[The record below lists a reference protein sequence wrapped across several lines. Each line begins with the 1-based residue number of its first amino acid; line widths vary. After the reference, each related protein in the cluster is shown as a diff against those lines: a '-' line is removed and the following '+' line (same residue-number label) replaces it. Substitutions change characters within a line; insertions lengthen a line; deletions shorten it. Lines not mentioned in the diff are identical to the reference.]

1 MDRRPRLRG
10 TWPRRVGAYPTGG
23 PGTRPVVPPEKI
35 ANRYRVVR
43 SVGRGGMGEVWLC
56 DDELLGRQ
64 VAVKQVGVLPGESV
78 PDLAR
83 ALREARSSAALNHRH
98 VVSVYDAVETADH
111 IWLVMEYVPGST
123 LAELIA
129 QEGRLDPARVA
140 TIGAQV
146 ADGLAAAHARGTV
159 HRDVKPGNV
168 LVGDGDLAKI
178 SDFGISRTTGE
189 DQLTRS
195 DVVMG
200 TPHYFS
206 PQLARG
212 ADPAPAD
219 DVWALGATLYAAVEG
234 VPPVEDRGNPI
245 ATLAAAADSRPPRP
259 EHAGFLTDAI
269 GRMLDPD
276 PVSRWSMADAAHA
289 LERLH
294 DQHRTVGTLPEAAA
308 AVAAPVAAPV
318 ATQGVSSLDAAA
330 PARRRHRWPLVAA
343 VVVVLLLAAAVV
355 GLLQRREDDPT
366 ASTDQ
371 PEPSASTSTEPT
383 PEPTPTSTATV
394 TETATASASEP
405 ATESPTD
412 TATTPAPP
420 AGSAGSA
427 GSAGETVA
435 AYYGLLPEDTE
446 AAWEYLGE
454 GARADAGGYDDYAA
468 FWRTIDDVSVEGTEV
483 DGDTVTVELVYNGDE
498 TETRQL
504 EVTESGD
511 GWIISDDLGP
521 V

>member
-1 MDRRPRLRG
+1 M
-10 TWPRRVGAYPTGG
+10 
-23 PGTRPVVPPEKI
+23 PPETI
-35 ANRYRVVR
+35 ANRYRVLR

-98 VVSVYDAVETADH
+98 VVSVYDAVETEDH

-159 HRDVKPGNV
+159 HRDVKPGNI
-168 LVGDGDLAKI
+168 LVSDGDFAKI
-178 SDFGISRTTGE
+178 SDFGIARTTGE
-189 DQLTRS
+189 AQLTRT
-195 DVVMG
+195 DMVMG

-212 ADPAPAD
+212 ADPTPAD

-245 ATLAAAADSRPPRP
+245 ATLAAAADNHPPRA
-259 EHAGFLTDAI
+259 EHAGLLADAI

-276 PVSRWSMADAAHA
+276 PASRWSMADAAHA

-294 DQHRTVGTLPEAAA
+294 DQHPTVGTLPEAAPIDP
-308 AVAAPVAAPV
+308 VPAPP
-318 ATQGVSSLDAAA
+318 S
-330 PARRRHRWPLVAA
+330 RRRRWPLVAA
-343 VVVVLLLAAAVV
+343 LVVLLLVGAAGI
-355 GLLQRREDDPT
+355 GLLQGRDEDPT
-366 ASTDQ
+366 ASPDAR
-371 PEPSASTSTEPT
+371 EPSSTTSKKPA

-394 TETATASASEP
+394 TETATESASAS
-405 ATESPTD
+405 ASASP
-412 TATTPAPP
+412 PAPA
-420 AGSAGSA
+420 AGSA
-427 GSAGETVA
+427 EDTVA
-435 AYYGLLPEDTE
+435 EYYGLLPEDTE
-446 AAWEYLGE
+446 GAWEYLGE
-454 GARADAGGYDDYAA
+454 GARADAGGYDEFAG
-468 FWRTIDDVSVEGTEV
+468 FWRTISDVSVEGTEV
-483 DGDTVTVELVYNGDE
+483 DGDIVTVELVYNGDE
-498 TETRQL
+498 SETRQL
-504 EVTESGD
+504 QVAESGD
-511 GWIISDDLGP
+511 GWIISDDIGP

>member
-1 MDRRPRLRG
+1 M
-10 TWPRRVGAYPTGG
+10 
-23 PGTRPVVPPEKI
+23 PPEII
-35 ANRYRVVR
+35 ANRYRVLR

-98 VVSVYDAVETADH
+98 VVSVYDAIETDDH

-123 LAELIA
+123 LAELIT

-178 SDFGISRTTGE
+178 SDFGISRTTGD
-189 DQLTRS
+189 DQLTRT
-195 DVVMG
+195 DMVMG

-212 ADPAPAD
+212 ADPTPAD

-245 ATLAAAADSRPPRP
+245 ATLAAAADNHPPRP
-259 EHAGFLTDAI
+259 EHAGFLADAI

-294 DQHRTVGTLPEAAA
+294 DRHRTVGTLPEAA
-308 AVAAPVAAPV
+308 PVAAP
-318 ATQGVSSLDAAA
+318 AAPSPDAEA
-330 PARRRHRWPLVAA
+330 PARRRNRWPLVAA
-343 VVVVLLLAAAVV
+343 LVVLLLLAAAAI
-355 GLLQRREDDPT
+355 GLLQRRDDDPA
-366 ASTDQ
+366 ASPDSR
-371 PEPSASTSTEPT
+371 EPSSSASAEPT

-394 TETATASASEP
+394 TETATESV
-405 ATESPTD
+405 TESAAD
-412 TATTPAPP
+412 PAPA
-420 AGSAGSA
+420 AGSAEEA
-427 GSAGETVA
+427 VA
-435 AYYGLLPEDTE
+435 TYYGLLPEDTE
-446 AAWEYLGE
+446 GAWAYLGE
-454 GARADAGGYDDYAA
+454 GARADAGGYDDFAG
-468 FWRTIDDVSVEGTEV
+468 FWQTISDVSVEGTDV
-483 DGDTVTVELVYNGDE
+483 DGDTVTVELVYNGGE
-498 TETRQL
+498 SETRQL
-504 EVTESGD
+504 QVTESGD

>member
-1 MDRRPRLRG
+1 
-10 TWPRRVGAYPTGG
+10 
-23 PGTRPVVPPEKI
+23 VPPEII
-35 ANRYRVVR
+35 ANRYRVLR

-98 VVSVYDAVETADH
+98 VVSVYDAIETDDH

-129 QEGRLDPARVA
+129 QEGRLDPGRVA

-168 LVGDGDLAKI
+168 LVGDGDVAKI

-189 DQLTRS
+189 DRLTRS
-195 DVVMG
+195 DLVMG

-212 ADPAPAD
+212 ADPTPAD

-245 ATLAAAADSRPPRP
+245 ATLAAAAESRPSRP
-259 EHAGFLTDAI
+259 EHAGFLADAI

-276 PVSRWSMADAAHA
+276 PVSRWSMGDAAHA
-289 LERLH
+289 LERVH
-294 DQHRTVGTLPEAAA
+294 DQHRTVGTLPEGVPAAA
-308 AVAAPVAAPV
+308 PGGASP
-318 ATQGVSSLDAAA
+318 LDAAA
-330 PARRRHRWPLVAA
+330 PVRRRHRWPLVAA
-343 VVVVLLLAAAVV
+343 FVVVLLLAAAIV
-355 GLLQRREDDPT
+355 GLLQRRDDDPT
-366 ASTDQ
+366 ASRDQ
-371 PEPSASTSTEPT
+371 QEPSSSASTEPT
-383 PEPTPTSTATV
+383 PEPTPKPTPTSTATV
-394 TETATASASEP
+394 TETATATASPTESATEP
-405 ATESPTD
+405 A
-412 TATTPAPP
+412 PAPAP
-420 AGSAGSA
+420 AAGSAE
-427 GSAGETVA
+427 ETVA

-454 GARADAGGYDDYAA
+454 GARADAGGYDAFA
-468 FWRTIDDVSVEGTEV
+468 GFWRTISDVSVGGTEV
-483 DGDTVTVELVYNGDE
+483 DGDTVTVELVYDGDE
-498 TETRQL
+498 SETRQL

>member
-1 MDRRPRLRG
+1 
-10 TWPRRVGAYPTGG
+10 
-23 PGTRPVVPPEKI
+23 
-35 ANRYRVVR
+35 
-43 SVGRGGMGEVWLC
+43 MGEVWLC

-98 VVSVYDAVETADH
+98 VVSVYDAIETRDH

-159 HRDVKPGNV
+159 HRDVKPGNI
-168 LVGDGDLAKI
+168 LVGDGDFAKI
-178 SDFGISRTTGE
+178 SDFGIARTTGE
-189 DQLTRS
+189 AQLTHS
-195 DVVMG
+195 DIVMG

-212 ADPAPAD
+212 GEPTPAD

-245 ATLAAAADSRPPRP
+245 ATLAAAADSRPSRP
-259 EHAGFLTDAI
+259 EHAGFLADAI

-294 DQHRTVGTLPEAAA
+294 DQHRTVGTLPE
-308 AVAAPVAAPV
+308 VAPVAAPV
-318 ATQGVSSLDAAA
+318 AARGASSLDAAA
-330 PARRRHRWPLVAA
+330 PARRRNRWPLVAA
-343 VVVVLLLAAAVV
+343 LVVVLLLAAAAA
-355 GLLQRREDDPT
+355 GLLQRREDEPT
-366 ASTDQ
+366 ASPD
-371 PEPSASTSTEPT
+371 PREPSSSTSTEPT
-383 PEPTPTSTATV
+383 PESTPTSTATV
-394 TETATASASEP
+394 TETATRDP
-405 ATESPTD
+405 RPSPQPRSSPRPGRPRRRSPST
-412 TATTPAPP
+412 TACSPRTPRPP
-420 AGSAGSA
+420 GSTS
-427 GSAGETVA
+427 
-435 AYYGLLPEDTE
+435 
-446 AAWEYLGE
+446 
-454 GARADAGGYDDYAA
+454 ARAPGPMPAVTTTSRASGGRS
-468 FWRTIDDVSVEGTEV
+468 RTCPSRAPRSTGT
-483 DGDTVTVELVYNGDE
+483 
-498 TETRQL
+498 
-504 EVTESGD
+504 
-511 GWIISDDLGP
+511 P
-521 V
+521 

>member
-1 MDRRPRLRG
+1 M
-10 TWPRRVGAYPTGG
+10 
-23 PGTRPVVPPEKI
+23 PPEII
-35 ANRYRVVR
+35 ANRYRVLR

-98 VVSVYDAVETADH
+98 VVSVYDAVETDDH

-159 HRDVKPGNV
+159 HRDVKPGNI
-168 LVGDGDLAKI
+168 LVGDGDFAKI
-178 SDFGISRTTGE
+178 SDFGIARTTGE
-189 DQLTRS
+189 DQLTRT
-195 DVVMG
+195 DMVMG

-212 ADPAPAD
+212 ADPTPAD

-245 ATLAAAADSRPPRP
+245 ATLAAAADNDPPRP
-259 EHAGFLTDAI
+259 EHAGFLADAI

-294 DQHRTVGTLPEAAA
+294 DQHRTVGTLPEAAPVTA
-308 AVAAPVAAPV
+308 PVPAPVADPV
-318 ATQGVSSLDAAA
+318 AD
-330 PARRRHRWPLVAA
+330 PERRRRWPLVAA
-343 VVVVLLLAAAVV
+343 LVVVLLVAAAAV
-355 GLLQRREDDPT
+355 GLLQRRDDDQT
-366 ASTDQ
+366 ASPDPRQ
-371 PEPSASTSTEPT
+371 PSSSTSREPT
-383 PEPTPTSTATV
+383 PEPKQTSTATV
-394 TETATASASEP
+394 TETATESATAS
-405 ATESPTD
+405 
-412 TATTPAPP
+412 ATTPAPAP
-420 AGSAGSA
+420 AGSAE
-427 GSAGETVA
+427 ETVA
-435 AYYGLLPEDTE
+435 AYYGLLPGDTE

-454 GARADAGGYDDYAA
+454 GARADAGGYDDFAG
-468 FWRTIDDVSVEGTEV
+468 FWQTIDDVAVEGTEV

-498 TETRQL
+498 SETRQL
-504 EVTESGD
+504 QVTESGD
-511 GWIISDDLGP
+511 GWIIADDLGP

>member
-1 MDRRPRLRG
+1 
-10 TWPRRVGAYPTGG
+10 
-23 PGTRPVVPPEKI
+23 
-35 ANRYRVVR
+35 
-43 SVGRGGMGEVWLC
+43 
-56 DDELLGRQ
+56 
-64 VAVKQVGVLPGESV
+64 
-78 PDLAR
+78 
-83 ALREARSSAALNHRH
+83 
-98 VVSVYDAVETADH
+98 VYDAIETDDH

-168 LVGDGDLAKI
+168 LVGDGDSAKI
-178 SDFGISRTTGE
+178 SDFGIARTTGE
-189 DQLTRS
+189 AQLTRT

-212 ADPAPAD
+212 AEPTPAD

-234 VPPVEDRGNPI
+234 VPPIEDRGNPI
-245 ATLAAAADSRPPRP
+245 ATLAAAADSRPSRP
-259 EHAGFLTDAI
+259 EHAGFLADAI

-294 DQHRTVGTLPEAAA
+294 DQHRTVGTLSEL
-308 AVAAPVAAPV
+308 APVAARG
-318 ATQGVSSLDAAA
+318 ASSLDDAA
-330 PARRRHRWPLVAA
+330 PARRRNRWPLIAA
-343 VVVVLLLAAAVV
+343 LVVVLLLAVAGV
-355 GLLQRREDDPT
+355 GLLQRRGDEPT
-366 ASTDQ
+366 ASPD
-371 PEPSASTSTEPT
+371 PRKPSSSTSTEPT

-394 TETATASASEP
+394 TETATESASES
-405 ATESPTD
+405 ATGS
-412 TATTPAPP
+412 ATTPVRAT
-420 AGSAGSA
+420 GSAE
-427 GSAGETVA
+427 ETVA
-435 AYYGLLPEDTE
+435 EYYGLLPADTK

-454 GARADAGGYDDYAA
+454 RARASAGGYDGYAG

-483 DGDTVTVELVYNGDE
+483 DGDIVTVELVYNGDE
-498 TETRQL
+498 SETRQL
-504 EVTESGD
+504 QVAESGD

>member
-1 MDRRPRLRG
+1 
-10 TWPRRVGAYPTGG
+10 
-23 PGTRPVVPPEKI
+23 VPPEII
-35 ANRYRVVR
+35 ANRYRVLR

-98 VVSVYDAVETADH
+98 VVSVYDAVETDDH

-159 HRDVKPGNV
+159 HRDVKPGNI
-168 LVGDGDLAKI
+168 LVGDGDFAKI
-178 SDFGISRTTGE
+178 SDFGIARTTGE
-189 DQLTRS
+189 DQLTRT
-195 DVVMG
+195 DMVMG

-212 ADPAPAD
+212 ADPTPAD

-245 ATLAAAADSRPPRP
+245 ATLAAAADTDPPRP
-259 EHAGFLTDAI
+259 EHAGFLADAI

-294 DQHRTVGTLPEAAA
+294 DQHRTVGTLPEAAPVA
-308 AVAAPVAAPV
+308 SSPVASSPDAAP
-318 ATQGVSSLDAAA
+318 
-330 PARRRHRWPLVAA
+330 PARRRRRWPLVAA
-343 VVVVLLLAAAVV
+343 LVVLLLVAAATI
-355 GLLQRREDDPT
+355 GLLQRREDDDRT
-366 ASTDQ
+366 ASPDPQQ
-371 PEPSASTSTEPT
+371 PSSSRSTEPT
-383 PEPTPTSTATV
+383 PESTPTSTATV
-394 TETATASASEP
+394 TETATESATESASEP
-405 ATESPTD
+405 ATESAP
-412 TATTPAPP
+412 AT
-420 AGSAGSA
+420 GSAE
-427 GSAGETVA
+427 ETVSE
-435 AYYGLLPEDTE
+435 YYGLLPGDTE
-446 AAWEYLGE
+446 AAWQYLGE
-454 GARADAGGYDDYAA
+454 GARADAGGYDDFAG

-498 TETRQL
+498 SETRQL
-504 EVTESGD
+504 QVAESGD
-511 GWIISDDLGP
+511 GWLISDDLGP

>member
-1 MDRRPRLRG
+1 M
-10 TWPRRVGAYPTGG
+10 
-23 PGTRPVVPPEKI
+23 PPEII
-35 ANRYRVVR
+35 ADRYRVLR

-56 DDELLGRQ
+56 EDELLGRQ

-98 VVSVYDAVETADH
+98 VVSVYDAVETNDH
-111 IWLVMEYVPGST
+111 IWLVMEFVPGST

-159 HRDVKPGNV
+159 HRDVKPGNI
-168 LVGDGDLAKI
+168 LVGDGDAAKI
-178 SDFGISRTTGE
+178 SDFGIARTSG
-189 DQLTRS
+189 DAQLTRT
-195 DVVMG
+195 DMVMG

-212 ADPAPAD
+212 ADPTPAD

-245 ATLAAAADSRPPRP
+245 ATLAAAADNDPPRP
-259 EHAGFLTDAI
+259 EHAGFLADAI

-276 PVSRWSMADAAHA
+276 PASRWSMADAAHA
-289 LERLH
+289 LDNLH
-294 DQHRTVGTLPEAAA
+294 DQHRTVETVPD
-308 AVAAPVAAPV
+308 AAPVAAPAPAPV
-318 ATQGVSSLDAAA
+318 DAPVDAPP
-330 PARRRHRWPLVAA
+330 PARRQHRWPLVAA
-343 VVVVLLLAAAVV
+343 VVVVLLLGAATV
-355 GLLQRREDDPT
+355 GFLQQRDDDPT
-366 ASTDQ
+366 ASADSR
-371 PEPSASTSTEPT
+371 EPSSSTSTKPSSEPA
-383 PEPTPTSTATV
+383 PTSTATV
-394 TETATASASEP
+394 TETATA
-405 ATESPTD
+405 
-412 TATTPAPP
+412 TATATQPESETTPVPP
-420 AGSAGSA
+420 AGSAE
-427 GSAGETVA
+427 ETVA
-435 AYYGLLPEDTE
+435 TYYSLLPEDTE
-446 AAWEYLGE
+446 GAWAYLGE
-454 GARADAGGYDDYAA
+454 GARADAGGYDDFAG
-468 FWRTIDDVSVEGTEV
+468 FWQTIDDVSVEGTEV

-498 TETRQL
+498 GETRRLQL
-504 EVTESGD
+504 AESGD